1 MIIFTFSSKDKSNI
15 KMKIKKR
22 HLICS
27 HSVKLKYDFE
37 QWIYFLLFYIV
48 FHDRVFIVFAPI
60 KQKKVLKLCISSSLF
75 IWVYERITE
84 CILITIFFFL
94 FLSSVSSVLFCL
106 SRVLC
111 HLQLFRVMQIAVL
124 PSMWKFFIIFII
136 KMSSSPWMQ
145 EK

>member
-48 FHDRVFIVFAPI
+48 FHDRVFIVFAPV
-60 KQKKVLKLCISSSLF
+60 KKSWNFAYHHHYSFESMNELLNAFWLL
-75 IWVYERITE
+75 Y
-84 CILITIFFFL
+84 FFL
-94 FLSSVSSVLFCL
+94 FLSSVSPDLFCL
-106 SRVLC
+106 SRALC
-111 HLQLFRVMQIAVL
+111 HLQLFRIMQIAVL
-124 PSMWKFFIIFII
+124 PSMWKNFIIFII